1 MSGFKKN
8 GLEKSWRTLC
18 IPRHWWYSIL
28 SPQDSRPWAWTQ
40 SPVALKTLQWHV
52 MAIDWCFVHVGPS
65 FFATES
71 LVLTYVKTLSL
82 GCNFENRNMLINNNN
97 SWFTKK
103 SEHFMTLCILGPDAM
118 HAGWSAMMR
127 ELNRKS
133 KKQAFWD
140 GETLYWSTIKK
151 ASYDDKKHSGSKM
164 EAKDRCLCFPGSSSS
179 GTPRISPPVL
189 LKSGVLLHILIIE
202 IYRNCHSTFRDV
214 LCSALNVKPRVTF
227 RWFQSFKGQI
237 QRNGNHTLTNK
248 WTVAHIGWLS
258 ITSWRKHSK
267 LSTERG
273 NINSRNSQCTA
284 A

>member
-8 GLEKSWRTLC
+8 GLEKSWRTLY

-71 LVLTYVKTLSL
+71 LVLTYVRHFVSGLQLWESKHKYII
-82 GCNFENRNMLINNNN
+82 CWLIVIIHD
-97 SWFTKK
+97 SQKK
-103 SEHFMTLCILGPDAM
+103 IRAFLCILGPDAM

-151 ASYDDKKHSGSKM
+151 ASYDDNKHSGSNKM

-202 IYRNCHSTFRDV
+202 TVIVLSAMFYVLPSTWS
-214 LCSALNVKPRVTF
+214 L
-227 RWFQSFKGQI
+227 
-237 QRNGNHTLTNK
+237 
-248 WTVAHIGWLS
+248 
-258 ITSWRKHSK
+258 
-267 LSTERG
+267 E
-273 NINSRNSQCTA
+273 
-284 A
+284 